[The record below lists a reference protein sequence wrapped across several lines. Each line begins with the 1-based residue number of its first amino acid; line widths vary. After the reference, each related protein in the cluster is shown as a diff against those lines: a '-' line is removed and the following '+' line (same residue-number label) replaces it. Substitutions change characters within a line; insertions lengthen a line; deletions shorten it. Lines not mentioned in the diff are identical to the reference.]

1 MSGGNCPETPRQKM
15 IGMMYLFYTALMA
28 LNVSNE
34 VLNAFVAV
42 NAGIQQTT
50 ENFSIKT
57 GELYGRIDGKAA
69 EQPGKYAALQK
80 EAHEFEAEC
89 NKIFN
94 GIRRIK
100 VQCLNKSDETIDAS
114 NIENDTCVIK
124 KMDDINA
131 APAIM
136 DKEAGGVMGD
146 SLRSWM
152 DNFRDMVLK
161 MSVFRTDKKDPN
173 SAVDT
178 TSSFYKRT
186 AAALATPDK
195 IDDGATIPWELGLV
209 RHMPLVGTLALLSK
223 LQSDI
228 RNVEA
233 EVLQQMVADL
243 EGMDIR
249 ISSLTGLVSTSKS
262 VVMSGSEYEAQIFI
276 GARDTTMRPTI
287 YITQTAP
294 YYDSVIKPNGEIEYK
309 QLANVTYDTLP
320 LDAEG
325 RGTWKNVG
333 GVGEHGY
340 GGLIFYKSNV
350 GDQWIP
356 YKSSYAVAT
365 SSTTISAT
373 ACNIFY
379 KGLQNPLSVA
389 ASGYT
394 NINVSATGGA
404 TITKGKVAGY
414 EGEYIVTVPAGSQTK
429 EVTINV
435 SADGKSVGHQTF
447 KVMNV
452 PSPIITIG
460 GYKSGDDVPKAAIK
474 GSPRLDAVLEGG
486 FFPFKDV
493 KYTVTSFT
501 YMKEVRGVT
510 SSQVVNGNTI
520 PGDIL
525 SDISKKA
532 SGSSISFIGIKV
544 SSPSGPRNAP
554 GFAARLK

>member
-1 MSGGNCPETPRQKM
+1 MSGGNCPETPRQQM

-57 GELYGRIDGKAA
+57 ASLYGLIDGKAA
-69 EQPGKYAALQK
+69 EQPGKYAELQK
-80 EAHEFEAEC
+80 EAHDFQAACDE
-89 NKIFN
+89 IFN
-94 GIRRIK
+94 GISEIK
-100 VQCLNKSDETIDAS
+100 LKCLQASDPEATS
-114 NIENDTCVIK
+114 DTCTIK

-131 APAIM
+131 APAVM
-136 DKEAGGVMGD
+136 DKEAGGTEGD
-146 SLRSWM
+146 HLRQM
-152 DNFRDMVLK
+152 MENFRNLVLN
-161 MSVFRTDKKDPN
+161 MSVFRTDKKDPKN
-173 SAVDT
+173 SPVDT
-178 TSSFYKRT
+178 ENEFYKRT
-186 AAALATPDK
+186 DRALAITDK
-195 IDDGATIPWELGLV
+195 EDDGATIPWELSMV
-209 RHMPLVGTLALLSK
+209 RHMPLIGTIALLSK

-249 ISSLTGLVSTSKS
+249 ISELTGLVSTNKS
-262 VVMSGSEYEAQIFI
+262 VVISGETYQSQIFI

-287 YITQTAP
+287 YVTRTAP
-294 YYDSVIKPNGEIEYK
+294 YYDSIVKPNGEVEYK
-309 QLANVTYDTLP
+309 QLANASYDTLP
-320 LDAEG
+320 LDEQG
-325 RGTWKNVG
+325 RGTFTASG
-333 GVGEHGY
+333 GAGENGY

-350 GDQWIP
+350 GDKWIP
-356 YKSSYAVAT
+356 YKASYAVAT

-379 KGLQNPLSVA
+379 KGLQNPVSVS

-394 NINVSATGGA
+394 NINVSITGGA
-404 TITKGKVAGY
+404 TITKGKMAGY
-414 EGEYIVTVPAGSQTK
+414 EGEYIVNIPASCTSK
-429 EVTINV
+429 EVTVNV
-435 SADGKSVGHQTF
+435 SAEGKNVGHQTF

-452 PSPIITIG
+452 PSPVIQIG

-493 KYTVTSFT
+493 KYAVTSFT

-510 SSQVVNGNTI
+510 SSQVVSGSTI

-544 SSPSGPRNAP
+544 SSPSGTRNAP

>member
-1 MSGGNCPETPRQKM
+1 
-15 IGMMYLFYTALMA
+15 MMYLFYTALMA

-57 GELYGRIDGKAA
+57 KDLYGRIDGKAA

-146 SLRSWM
+146 SLRMWM
-152 DNFRDMVLK
+152 ENFREMVLN
-161 MSVFRTDKKDPN
+161 MSVFRTDKKDPK

-178 TSSFYKRT
+178 ASSFYKRT
-186 AAALATPDK
+186 AVALATPDK

-294 YYDSVIKPNGEIEYK
+294 YYDSVVKPNGEIEYK

-320 LDAEG
+320 LDEQG

-379 KGLQNPLSVA
+379 RGLQNPVSVA

-394 NINVSATGGA
+394 NINVSASGGA
-404 TITKGKVAGY
+404 NITKGKVAKSEGGTY
-414 EGEYIVTVPAGSQTK
+414 DGEYVVTVGDAK

-435 SADGKSVGHQTF
+435 SADGKNVGSQKF
-447 KVMNV
+447 KVMSV
-452 PSPIITIG
+452 PPPVIRIG
-460 GYKSGDDVPKAAIK
+460 ACKSGGGLQKSVLRSKPVLEA
-474 GSPRLDAVLEGG
+474 SLEGG
-486 FFPFKDV
+486 FFPFDV
-493 KYTVTSFT
+493 KYTVLGFT
-501 YMKEVRGVT
+501 YLKEAKGISQPVT
-510 SSQVVNGNTI
+510 VTGNQIPKDVV
-520 PGDIL
+520 D
-525 SDISKKA
+525 DISRKPV
-532 SGSSISFIGIKV
+532 GTGITLINIKV
-544 SSPSGPRNAP
+544 STPSGVRDGL
-554 GFAARLK
+554 GFAATLKN